1 MAHATL
7 THWLAAH
14 KPLLADHVNTMPANV
29 KDCLLRLCTGF
40 LVGQTH
46 GQLADPVARFHL
58 DNGARLEAVHVG
70 ADLSAKGLQQSAS
83 LMVNY
88 LYDLGYVEAR
98 HQAFVNEEVVYANPL
113 KKWVKA

>member
-1 MAHATL
+1 
-7 THWLAAH
+7 
-14 KPLLADHVNTMPANV
+14 MPANV

-46 GQLADPVARFHL
+46 GQLADHVARFHL

-70 ADLSAKGLQQSAS
+70 ADVSAKGLKQSAS
-83 LMVNY
+83 VMVNY
-88 LYDLGYVEAR
+88 LYDLGAVEAR
-98 HQAFVNEEVVYANPL
+98 HQAFVSEEVVYANAL